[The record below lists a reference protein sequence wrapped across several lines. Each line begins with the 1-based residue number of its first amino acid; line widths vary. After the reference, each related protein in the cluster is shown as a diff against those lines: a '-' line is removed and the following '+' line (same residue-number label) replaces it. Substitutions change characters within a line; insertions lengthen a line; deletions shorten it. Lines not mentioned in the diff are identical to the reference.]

1 MFNKLVLAFA
11 ILSLAAASAATGN
24 FKITLTQPSVVQGNQ
39 LKAGEYRLNV
49 EESKVT
55 IANGKE
61 SVQVPVQVENN
72 DKKFDTTAIRY
83 IEEGGKQS
91 ISEIRIGGT
100 RTKLIFNR

>member
-1 MFNKLVLAFA
+1 MARKASLLLTLF
-11 ILSLAAASAATGN
+11 SLAIASAATYRVN
-24 FKITLTQPSVVQGNQ
+24 LTQPAVVNGKE

-55 IANGKE
+55 IADGRNSIE
-61 SVQVPVQVENN
+61 VPVKVENGGTKFGATVVRYTAEG
-72 DKKFDTTAIRY
+72 DKSA
-83 IEEGGKQS
+83 

>member
-1 MFNKLVLAFA
+1 MFKKLVLAFA
-11 ILSLAAASAATGN
+11 VLSIAAAGAATGY
-24 FKITLTQPSVVQGNQ
+24 KITITQAAVVKGNQ
-39 LKAGEYRLNV
+39 LKAGDYRLNV

-72 DKKFDTTAIRY
+72 GRKFDTTAISY
-83 IEEGGKQS
+83 TEEGGQQN
-91 ISEIRIGGT
+91 IREIRIGGT